1 MRDPESLDFS
11 PTDIASETIEQ
22 FYFTVD
28 PEKKFE
34 LLERLLKREE
44 PRQAIIFC
52 RKDGLDHGI
61 RDFIQGDRNASLLAK
76 LGD

>member
-34 LLERLLKREE
+34 LLER
-44 PRQAIIFC
+44 P
-52 RKDGLDHGI
+52 
-61 RDFIQGDRNASLLAK
+61 
-76 LGD
+76 